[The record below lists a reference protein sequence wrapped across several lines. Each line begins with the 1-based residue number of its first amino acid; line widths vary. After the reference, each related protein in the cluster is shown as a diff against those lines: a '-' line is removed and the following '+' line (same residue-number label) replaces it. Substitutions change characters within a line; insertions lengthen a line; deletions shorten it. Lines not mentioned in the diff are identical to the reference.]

1 MAFTLDEIKD
11 LISFG
16 QDIGLQQLQTEGL
29 VVVYGHRASTSASP
43 VAAPDNT
50 SQDDTMSILAHYSA
64 VGRGKTGKSNGQ

>member
-29 VVVYGHRASTSASP
+29 VVIYGQRMQTPAPSAGL
-43 VAAPDNT
+43 PDNT

-64 VGRGKTGKSNGQ
+64 VGRGKTSKSNGQ